1 MPISDQ
7 INKETGKPYQYL
19 SATGPIKYNMTNDYM
34 FRMVLQ
40 RDKNTLINL
49 ISSVL
54 DIPVETIQ
62 DVKIENVIEPG
73 KSIDD
78 KEYRLDILVLLNFNS
93 YINLEMQVVNYNN
106 WPERSLSY
114 LCRRFDNVARGEDY
128 SAVKPVYHIGF
139 LDYTLFEKHPEF
151 FAKYQ
156 IRNAEDGFIYTDKFN
171 LYVIELNNT
180 DIATAYDK
188 RLGIDKWARLFKAKT
203 WEEIKMIA
211 EEHPVMNSTAES
223 MFLSNSDF
231 AIQEQCRAREDA
243 IAHERYQQKKL
254 SEQKKQIESLT
265 DENVALT
272 DENVALTDENLALSD
287 EISHLKKLLDDNG
300 IKH

>member
-49 ISSVL
+49 ISSCL
-54 DIPVETIQ
+54 DLPVETIL

-78 KEYRLDILVLLNFNS
+78 KEYRLDILVLLNGNS

-128 SAVKPVYHIGF
+128 SSAKPVYHIGF
-139 LDYTLFEKHPEF
+139 LDYTLFENHPEF

-156 IRNAEDGFIYTDKFN
+156 IRNAEDGFLYTDKFN
-171 LYVIELNNT
+171 LYVIELNST

-188 RLGIDKWARLFKAKT
+188 RLGIDKWARLFKATT

-211 EEHPVMNSTAES
+211 EENPKMNSTAES

-243 IAHERYQQKKL
+243 IAHEQYQLQKL
-254 SEQKKQIESLT
+254 AQQDEAIKKQ
-265 DENVALT
+265 
-272 DENVALTDENLALSD
+272 SD
-287 EISHLKKLLDDNG
+287 EISRLKKLLDDNG

>member
-1 MPISDQ
+1 MPILDQ

-54 DIPVETIQ
+54 DLPLEAIL
-62 DVKIENVIEPG
+62 DVRIENVIEPG
-73 KSIDD
+73 KSIED
-78 KEYRLDILVLLNFNS
+78 KEYRLDVMVLLNGNT

-128 SAVKPVYHIGF
+128 STAKPVYHIGF

-156 IRNAEDGFIYTDKFN
+156 IRNAEDGFLYTDKFN

-180 DIATAYDK
+180 DIATSYDK
-188 RLGIDKWARLFKAKT
+188 RLGIDKWAQLFKATT
-203 WEEIKMIA
+203 WEEIRMIA
-211 EEHPVMNSTAES
+211 EENPKMNSTAES

-243 IAHERYQQKKL
+243 IAHERHQQKKL
-254 SEQKKQIESLT
+254 AEQEKQIESLT
-265 DENVALT
+265 DENST
-272 DENVALTDENLALSD
+272 LSD
-287 EISHLKKLLDDNG
+287 EIARLKKLLVDNG